1 MTTTRFL
8 RSPAANALSALLL
21 TLSLALAPGTG
32 SSRPAVSATARHPDR
47 ATPALRGAGHT
58 GGGKARAGA
67 RGHWHIEEIE
77 RRTGRETVHRRRTI
91 RKAKAR
97 VRCSAAHPCHPR
109 IKPAPALPLRT
120 PPPAPASPPATNLT
134 RSIGPVASRPTPGG
148 TGPIAATPL
157 GGRVD
162 TATSTDT
169 PLVSPTATSQSTAT
183 ADPTALIPTATPT
196 PLPTST
202 STATYVP
209 SPSPPFIISPTP
221 TSTPSPI
228 PTPAYT
234 ASPMPPTATPS
245 ASATGALSPTAAP
258 SATPTVGGATA
269 TATPTASPT
278 PTSSSPSTATPTATP
293 PPTST
298 ASVIPPATAS
308 STATSTNVSTT
319 PAPGTATDS
328 ATVTPTPTNAQTA
341 QPSATDTPSSTPT
354 ATYTAQPATTPTD
367 SPTAGPSATSGAGG
381 TVGDY
386 PRIANIDGLTAPG
399 QVPTF
404 ARYGLVVS
412 PRSFAPYLSAFRA
425 QDPAAHV
432 LAYVNSSSVDL
443 PGFDGF
449 SIPPG
454 WWLTLAGTTLTAPL
468 DAAATTVHVAD
479 ASRIAATLATNPDV
493 LVDGESLHVTAVDTG
508 NDVLTVQRGY
518 LSAAA
523 PHAAGARIAPHATK
537 WAHSW
542 MLNVTPYCPPD
553 PQSGLTWAQYLA
565 RQAPALL
572 AAGPWD
578 GLFLDDASTSFSA
591 LSDGQLDANND
602 NLPDGGD
609 GPSGTGWRDGEA
621 ALFGLLRAALG
632 SRALLMANGGSY
644 PPSTD
649 GRLYEHFPFY
659 DASWASDLS
668 QYLQIAGPGARPP
681 GGQVVSTINPDT
693 SGSGGAVSYPTLR
706 FDLAT
711 ALLGDGYFA
720 YDGGPHDHGRTWWF
734 DEYDAGAGSSLAAAV
749 DSSQGSVLL
758 APGTGSRFRVGDVL
772 RVPDSSGP
780 YDDEQMVVQSISG
793 DTLTVQRGANG
804 TVPSPHAQGS
814 KVATAAQLAAGQGW
828 LGQPLGPATTIAGA
842 GGPDQ
847 VQDGDFEAGA
857 GPWAL
862 GVTSPASATWSLDR
876 TTAASGTTSAK
887 VVVSAGVAAAGWDV
901 NLGQQGASVAGGQSY
916 TLSFWAKS
924 SAGQAVLAS
933 VHLGAAPWTA
943 VAKQWFTTTTGWQQ
957 YRLTFTP
964 AASASTLV
972 LQLDVGQSAG
982 TVWLDAVSFAPGDP
996 NVWRRDFAHGTVLLN
1011 GTNAAQTVVLGPG
1024 YRRIAGTQDPATNSG
1039 AAASSVTI
1047 PSQDALL
1054 LVRSP

>member
-1 MTTTRFL
+1 MRK
-8 RSPAANALSALLL
+8 SALALV
-21 TLSLALAPGTG
+21 TTSALACACLAQ
-32 SSRPAVSATARHPDR
+32 S
-47 ATPALRGAGHT
+47 
-58 GGGKARAGA
+58 
-67 RGHWHIEEIE
+67 
-77 RRTGRETVHRRRTI
+77 
-91 RKAKAR
+91 
-97 VRCSAAHPCHPR
+97 
-109 IKPAPALPLRT
+109 
-120 PPPAPASPPATNLT
+120 N
-134 RSIGPVASRPTPGG
+134 GPVVTAQPHLVASTQTSVGG
-148 TGPIAATPL
+148 TYLKGIACPS
-157 GGRVD
+157 G
-162 TATSTDT
+162 TACFAVGDNGTILASTD
-169 PLVSPTATSQSTAT
+169 
-183 ADPTALIPTATPT
+183 
-196 PLPTST
+196 
-202 STATYVP
+202 
-209 SPSPPFIISPTP
+209 
-221 TSTPSPI
+221 
-228 PTPAYT
+228 
-234 ASPMPPTATPS
+234 
-245 ASATGALSPTAAP
+245 
-258 SATPTVGGATA
+258 GGATWTPQNSGIA
-269 TATPTASPT
+269 TTIYSIACPTTAICYAAGLGGTVLATTNGGATWSRQASTTTQTLYGISCPSSSVCFAAGTTGVVLATNNGGAAWTVQATGTQHYLYAITCPSTTTCVAVGAYGTILATGNGGATWSTQSSGTSVSLRGIACTTTQSCTAEGDGGTILTTSNGGAAWTAHSSTTSNNLQGIACSGGTNCVAVGDAGTTVATTNGGTSWSAGSSGTSSNLRDAACLTATQCLAVGDNGSI
-278 PTSSSPSTATPTATP
+278 AGIA
-293 PPTST
+293 
-298 ASVIPPATAS
+298 
-308 STATSTNVSTT
+308 VSTT
-319 PAPGTATDS
+319 
-328 ATVTPTPTNAQTA
+328 
-341 QPSATDTPSSTPT
+341 SS
-354 ATYTAQPATTPTD
+354 
-367 SPTAGPSATSGAGG
+367 GG

-449 SIPPG
+449 SISPG

-468 DAAATTVHVAD
+468 DATATTVHVAD

-565 RQAPALL
+565 RQAPALR

-749 DSSQGSVLL
+749 DSSQSSVLL

>member
-1 MTTTRFL
+1 MRK
-8 RSPAANALSALLL
+8 S
-21 TLSLALAPGTG
+21 SLALVTT
-32 SSRPAVSATARHPDR
+32 SALAC
-47 ATPALRGAGHT
+47 ACLAQ
-58 GGGKARAGA
+58 
-67 RGHWHIEEIE
+67 
-77 RRTGRETVHRRRTI
+77 
-91 RKAKAR
+91 
-97 VRCSAAHPCHPR
+97 S
-109 IKPAPALPLRT
+109 
-120 PPPAPASPPATNLT
+120 N
-134 RSIGPVASRPTPGG
+134 GPVVTAQPHLVASTQTSVGG
-148 TGPIAATPL
+148 TYLKGIACPS
-157 GGRVD
+157 G
-162 TATSTDT
+162 TACFAVGDNGTILASTD
-169 PLVSPTATSQSTAT
+169 
-183 ADPTALIPTATPT
+183 
-196 PLPTST
+196 
-202 STATYVP
+202 
-209 SPSPPFIISPTP
+209 
-221 TSTPSPI
+221 
-228 PTPAYT
+228 
-234 ASPMPPTATPS
+234 
-245 ASATGALSPTAAP
+245 
-258 SATPTVGGATA
+258 GGATWTPQNSGIA
-269 TATPTASPT
+269 TTIYSIACPTTAICYAAGLGGTVLATTNGGATWSRQASTTTQTLYGISCPSSSVCFAAGTTGVVLATNNGGAAWTVQATGTQHYLYAITCPSTTTCVAVGAYGTILATGNGGATWSTQSSGTSVSLRGIACTTTQSCTAEGDGGTILTTSNGGAAWTAHSSTTSNNLQGIACSGGTNCVAVGDAGTTVATTNGGTSWSAGSSGTSSNLRDAACLTATQCLAVGDNGSI
-278 PTSSSPSTATPTATP
+278 AGIA
-293 PPTST
+293 
-298 ASVIPPATAS
+298 
-308 STATSTNVSTT
+308 VSTT
-319 PAPGTATDS
+319 
-328 ATVTPTPTNAQTA
+328 
-341 QPSATDTPSSTPT
+341 SS
-354 ATYTAQPATTPTD
+354 
-367 SPTAGPSATSGAGG
+367 GG

-449 SIPPG
+449 SISPG

-565 RQAPALL
+565 RQAPALR

-749 DSSQGSVLL
+749 DSSQSSVLL

-964 AASASTLV
+964 AASASNLV